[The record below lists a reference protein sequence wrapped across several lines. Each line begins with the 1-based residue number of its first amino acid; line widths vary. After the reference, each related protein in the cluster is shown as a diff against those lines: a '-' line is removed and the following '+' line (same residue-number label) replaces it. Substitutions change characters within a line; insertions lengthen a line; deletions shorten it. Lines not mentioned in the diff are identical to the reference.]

1 MKTKPQ
7 KMILIDETL
16 HRELSIIK
24 STKGL
29 KSLSDTIQYLLNNKK
44 L

>member
-1 MKTKPQ
+1 MKKNPQ
-7 KMILIDETL
+7 KMVLVNETL

-24 STKGL
+24 STKSL
-29 KSLSDTIQYLLNNKK
+29 KSLSDVIKYLLENKE